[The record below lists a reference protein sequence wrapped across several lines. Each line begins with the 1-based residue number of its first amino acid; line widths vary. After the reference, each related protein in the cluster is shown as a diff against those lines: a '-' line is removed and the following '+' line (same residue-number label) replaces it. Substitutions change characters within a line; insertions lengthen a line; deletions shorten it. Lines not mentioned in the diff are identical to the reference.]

1 MSTQS
6 VSKKIFISALVSLP
20 FPFLLLLALDAGSG
34 LPGEMGAV
42 AFLGSNEGPNFYIV
56 AWLFF
61 VLASILDVLFIRP
74 TSSVA
79 EEFEGDDD
87 DDSGVAEGKESGIVK
102 WFNVNKGFGFITT
115 DAGEDVFVHFRSIR
129 GRGRRSLRQ
138 GQSVRFDISQGEKGL
153 QAENVSIVK

>member
-1 MSTQS
+1 MSKQS
-6 VSKKIFISALVSLP
+6 TSKKIFVSAIVALP

-34 LPGEMGAV
+34 LPGSQGAMD
-42 AFLGSNEGPNFYIV
+42 FLGSDRGPAFYTISWV
-56 AWLFF
+56 L
-61 VLASILDVLFIRP
+61 VLLASVISVLFVNP

-79 EEFEGDDD
+79 EEVEDEEESDG
-87 DDSGVAEGKESGIVK
+87 SPEGKDRGTVK

-138 GQSVRFDISQGEKGL
+138 GQLVRFDITEGEKGL
-153 QAENVSIVK
+153 QAENVSVIR

>member
-34 LPGEMGAV
+34 LPGDMGAI
-42 AFLGSNEGPNFYIV
+42 AFLGTEQGPNFYVV
-56 AWLFF
+56 AWLMF
-61 VLASILDVLFIRP
+61 VLAAITDVLLIRP
-74 TSSVA
+74 SSSVA

-87 DDSGVAEGKESGIVK
+87 DDGGVDGAESGTVK

-115 DAGEDVFVHFRSIR
+115 DGGEDVFVHFRSIR

-138 GQSVRFDISQGEKGL
+138 GQSVRFDITEGEKGL
-153 QAENVSIVK
+153 QAENVSVIK

>member
-42 AFLGSNEGPNFYIV
+42 AFLGSEQGPNFYVV
-56 AWLFF
+56 AWLLV
-61 VLASILDVLFIRP
+61 VLASITDVLLIRP
-74 TSSVA
+74 ASSVA

-87 DDSGVAEGKESGIVK
+87 DSDAAEGSERGTVK

-115 DAGEDVFVHFRSIR
+115 DAGDDVFVHFRSIR

-138 GQSVRFDISQGEKGL
+138 GQIVRFDISEGEKGL
-153 QAENVSIVK
+153 QAENVSIIK